1 MEDKKTIE
9 LIATILALMVA
20 IIGHEIMHGLM
31 AYRYGDYTA
40 KNAGRLSINPL
51 VHVDPIGTILV
62 PAILYL
68 SGASFMFGWA
78 KPVPIYVREVM
89 RNGGYKG
96 AINVSLA
103 GIYYNFTLALIAST
117 ILRYVNFEAVSSM
130 FELFLVYFV
139 FQTLIYNVVL
149 GIFNL
154 YPIPPLDGS
163 HALSYFASWNRWE
176 GVVRFYNAI
185 QRYGMVILILLIA
198 TPLSSYFFA
207 PIASLIKILLP

>member
-1 MEDKKTIE
+1 
-9 LIATILALMVA
+9 
-20 IIGHEIMHGLM
+20 
-31 AYRYGDYTA
+31 
-40 KNAGRLSINPL
+40 
-51 VHVDPIGTILV
+51 IGTILV

-176 GVVRFYNAI
+176 GIVRFYNTI

>member
-1 MEDKKTIE
+1 MENKETIE

-117 ILRYVNFEAVSSM
+117 ILRYVNFEAISSM

>member
-176 GVVRFYNAI
+176 GIVRFYNAI

>member
-1 MEDKKTIE
+1 MENKETIE

-176 GVVRFYNAI
+176 GVVRFYNTI

-207 PIASLIKILLP
+207 PIVSVIKILLP

>member
-1 MEDKKTIE
+1 
-9 LIATILALMVA
+9 
-20 IIGHEIMHGLM
+20 
-31 AYRYGDYTA
+31 
-40 KNAGRLSINPL
+40 
-51 VHVDPIGTILV
+51 
-62 PAILYL
+62 
-68 SGASFMFGWA
+68 
-78 KPVPIYVREVM
+78 
-89 RNGGYKG
+89 
-96 AINVSLA
+96 
-103 GIYYNFTLALIAST
+103 
-117 ILRYVNFEAVSSM
+117 M

-176 GVVRFYNAI
+176 GVVRFYNTI

>member
-1 MEDKKTIE
+1 MENKETIE

-176 GVVRFYNAI
+176 GIVRFYNTI

-207 PIASLIKILLP
+207 PIMSVIKILLP

>member
-1 MEDKKTIE
+1 
-9 LIATILALMVA
+9 
-20 IIGHEIMHGLM
+20 
-31 AYRYGDYTA
+31 
-40 KNAGRLSINPL
+40 
-51 VHVDPIGTILV
+51 
-62 PAILYL
+62 
-68 SGASFMFGWA
+68 
-78 KPVPIYVREVM
+78 VPIYVREVM

-117 ILRYVNFEAVSSM
+117 ILRYVNFEAISSM

>member
-176 GVVRFYNAI
+176 GIVRFYNTI

>member
-176 GVVRFYNAI
+176 GIVRFYNTI

-207 PIASLIKILLP
+207 PIVSVIKILLP